1 MTPGGIMWS
10 PTPRR
15 CIIEVH
21 PAYTSAVEEMR
32 QKLEW
37 LKGWLGGKA
46 LEHPESS
53 EFHWI
58 ASGKVAILPQSR
70 QMRRAAE
77 TGLEPKK
84 HLQL

>member
-1 MTPGGIMWS
+1 MVAHAETLHF
-10 PTPRR
+10 
-15 CIIEVH
+15 IEVH